1 MVLDLD
7 QVHGREPVSH
17 GSPVVSGAR
26 ASTEDE
32 SSRHP
37 EPATIDAASDALA
50 GSTTLVPEDGRTLVL
65 ARPLVSSAPRARPEA
80 TTAHVE
86 AFPCGSD
93 DGVGAEVTRLVE
105 PRHAS
110 PAMREAGAAGGT
122 TTDPCS
128 SDPAIAATMGRE
140 SITATGPT

>member
-1 MVLDLD
+1 MIVVGIDPGL
-7 QVHGREPVSH
+7 HGGIV
-17 GSPVVSGAR
+17 
-26 ASTEDE
+26 
-32 SSRHP
+32 
-37 EPATIDAASDALA
+37 ALHND
-50 GSTTLVPEDGRTLVL
+50 TVI
-65 ARPLVSSAPRARPEA
+65 
-80 TTAHVE
+80 E

-93 DGVGAEVTRLVE
+93 DGIGAEVTRLVE
-105 PRHAS
+105 PRHAA